1 MRSLPES
8 ALRIVPLDD
17 GNRTRQAGVWLRRR
31 ARRLQWAYNIS
42 RREALR
48 AALFDRRCF
57 MPHLRPT
64 LRVLQGGQHEA

>member
-42 RREALR
+42 R